1 MFTSKDVCNEIIAG
15 SFPEITASQII
26 FWIGV
31 LVNVIASFLNMTSPI
46 GMFSLIHQY
55 QLMFFL
61 LVSGAYVTDR
71 VFKLIVGMSFT
82 LLNFDFIKIE
92 KVKLFEEIY
101 QNLSFDQANDMLSNI
116 EITSGST
123 YINMSKASLFILFI
137 FVINLIFLPFYIKWK
152 HYEDRNL
159 FKRFGIILFRFFTF
173 SIYVRYIIEAF
184 IVICLSSFSELYE
197 FNTKHKIET
206 ASFIINIVILMLI
219 FIFWGLWIWQI
230 CKANPFI
237 KEENQ
242 YYFIEYFAG
251 LKDKTICRLYILIFL
266 IQRVLS
272 TVIAIMLA
280 SLGLTIKIILLSLT
294 QTGWTI
300 FLLIIRPY
308 QLHKDNICELI
319 NQLNVT
325 FFSWMMIHYNTE
337 ESWNEVVNWISI
349 GILILCSIIIVLIL
363 LIDFIIQTIK
373 SIKKWWFKDNRLKNY
388 RQTQNIPISRNEQD
402 FSNVIS
408 NNNEMRSAKEE
419 QKSTISDTL
428 VDNYL
433 ENFNIINRNSSTN

>member
-1 MFTSKDVCNEIIAG
+1 MFTSKDVCNEIIAD
-15 SFPEITASQII
+15 SSPEITASQII

-31 LVNVIASFLNMTSPI
+31 LVNVIASFLSMTSPI

-61 LVSGAYVTDR
+61 LVSGAYVTDG
-71 VFKLIVGMSFT
+71 VFKLITGMGFT

-92 KVKLFEEIY
+92 KANLFEEIY
-101 QNLSFDQANDMLSNI
+101 QNLAFDQTNGVLSNI
-116 EITSGST
+116 GITSGST
-123 YINMSKASLFILFI
+123 YINMSKASLLILFI

-152 HYEDRNL
+152 HFEDRDL
-159 FKRFGIILFRFFTF
+159 LKRIGVVLFRLFTF
-173 SIYVRYIIEAF
+173 SIYIRYIIEAF
-184 IVICLSSFSELYE
+184 IVIWLSSFSEFYE
-197 FNTKHKIET
+197 LNTKHKIET
-206 ASFIINIVILMLI
+206 ASFIINIAILMLI
-219 FIFWGLWIWQI
+219 FIFWGLWIWQM

-237 KEENQ
+237 KEKPQ
-242 YYFIEYFAG
+242 YYLIEYFAG

-266 IQRVLS
+266 IQRILS
-272 TVIAIMLA
+272 TVIVIMLA
-280 SLGLTIKIILLSLT
+280 CLSLPLKMILLSLA

-308 QLHKDNICELI
+308 QLHKDNICEWI

-337 ESWNEVVNWISI
+337 ESWNNVVNWISI
-349 GILILCSIIIVLIL
+349 GILILCSLIIVLIL
-363 LIDFIIQTIK
+363 LIDLIIQTIK
-373 SIKKWWFKDNRLKNY
+373 SIKIRWFKDNRLRNY

-408 NNNEMRSAKEE
+408 NTNEMSSAKEE
-419 QKSTISDTL
+419 QKNTISDTL
-428 VDNYL
+428 DENYL
-433 ENFNIINRNSSTN
+433 EILNIINQNSNTN